1 MAPPSKRRK
10 TDSKQPEEITFD
22 LSARQDYLTGFH
34 KRKVARAEHAREAAA
49 KKEREEKVLERRQM
63 REQRKEDLSK
73 HVQEFNKVLRNQN
86 PDLSSE
92 ESEAGDD
99 DASATFEGFAE
110 AEEKDGE
117 AVDGQEDE
125 YVDEDKYTTVTVEAM
140 GESSEDDDQDESKD
154 AAAKKAE
161 PERADLAAGKTKKR
175 PWTKEKPAGEKKK
188 PKQKKRQFRYESK
201 TERKETRNKQK
212 AKNAKAAKARRER

>member
-1 MAPPSKRRK
+1 MAPPSKRLK
-10 TDSKQPEEITFD
+10 TSSKQPDEITFD

-34 KRKVARAEHAREAAA
+34 KRKLARAEHAREAAA
-49 KKEREEKVLERRQM
+49 KKEREEKVAERRQM

-73 HVQEFNKVLRNQN
+73 HVQEFNQVLRNQN

-92 ESEAGDD
+92 DEEERAGD
-99 DASATFEGFAE
+99 AAATFEGFKE
-110 AEEKDGE
+110 AEGKEDEADGR
-117 AVDGQEDE
+117 EDE

-140 GESSEDDDQDESKD
+140 GESSGDEDVQE
-154 AAAKKAE
+154 AGVKKAE
-161 PERADLAAGKTKKR
+161 PEKVDEQAAKTTKKR
-175 PWTKEKPAGEKKK
+175 PWTKEKPAGDKKK

-201 TERKETRNKQK
+201 SERKETRNKQK